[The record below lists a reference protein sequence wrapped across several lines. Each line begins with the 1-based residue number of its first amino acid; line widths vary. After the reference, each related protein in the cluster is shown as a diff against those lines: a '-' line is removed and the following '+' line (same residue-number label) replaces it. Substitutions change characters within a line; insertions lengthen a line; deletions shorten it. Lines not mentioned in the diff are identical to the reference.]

1 MNKHDDALQRAV
13 QDYPHPLQGAWV
25 VKKQE
30 PSNSTGLTKIYLVFV
45 YCGLPTG
52 TSAIYNLNPHDGTIV
67 HNANEASE
75 KLIYLPQVDQSEMEQ
90 VKRKAN
96 QLTGWL
102 AALWTLSKERL
113 TAALGVMPEQDFRTE
128 CILAMQEDLLHPEKI
143 AALFPELSPS
153 PTPTQADLQWEWD
166 GQEWSLRARLN
177 TGDEWKDLGLN
188 LLTSR
193 IDRRYEN
200 YNT

>member
-1 MNKHDDALQRAV
+1 MNKHNEALQRAV
-13 QDYPHPLQGAWV
+13 QDYPHPPNGKWV
-25 VKKQE
+25 VKKHFQS
-30 PSNSTGLTKIYLVFV
+30 PFTNDFKVYLVFV
-45 YCGLPTG
+45 YCGLYTA
-52 TSAIYNLNPHDGTIV
+52 TSAIYDYDYGSNGLLF
-67 HNANEASE
+67 HNANEAS
-75 KLIYLPQVDQSEMEQ
+75 KNLIYLPQVDELEK
-90 VKRKAN
+90 VKQKAN

-153 PTPTQADLQWEWD
+153 PTPTQANLQWEWD

-188 LLTSR
+188 LLTGR